1 MNWTI
6 KPFKQFKGNINVPA
20 DKSITHR
27 AVMLAAIAN
36 GKSIIINYLDGED
49 CMCTV
54 QAFRSM
60 GVKIEKD
67 KKSLFI
73 EGVGLKGLK
82 KPARAIDAGNSGTT
96 VRLLSGIL
104 AGQGFTAEIKG
115 DESLS
120 KRPMKRVIEPL
131 TKMGAVFEARENNY
145 LPMKITGME
154 NLKPIDYV
162 SPVASAQVKSCILLA
177 GLFASGTTSVT
188 EPVKSRDHTERMLK
202 TCGAD
207 INVKGLKVSVQRP
220 ERLKNQAITVPG
232 DISSAAFFMALG
244 AVSRSAKIT
253 VKNVGVNQTRD
264 GIIEVFKKMNAKI
277 RLSNQSEVSGEPVA
291 DIEIES
297 SGLLPFEIDE
307 DIIPRLIDEIPALVF
322 CATQANGKSIISGA
336 GELRVKESDRLK
348 TITAELKKMG
358 ADIEEKD
365 DGLIIKG
372 PSKLKGAEVESY
384 GDHRIAMTLAIA
396 GLIAEG
402 ETIINN
408 VDCVNTSFPGFLK
421 KIEELSK

>member
-120 KRPMKRVIEPL
+120 RL
-131 TKMGAVFEARENNY
+131 AR
-145 LPMKITGME
+145 
-154 NLKPIDYV
+154 
-162 SPVASAQVKSCILLA
+162 
-177 GLFASGTTSVT
+177 
-188 EPVKSRDHTERMLK
+188 R
-202 TCGAD
+202 
-207 INVKGLKVSVQRP
+207 
-220 ERLKNQAITVPG
+220 
-232 DISSAAFFMALG
+232 
-244 AVSRSAKIT
+244 AVSKDAQSRGTGEA
-253 VKNVGVNQTRD
+253 VREVGCYARHSLRRGRTAQR
-264 GIIEVFKKMNAKI
+264 I
-277 RLSNQSEVSGEPVA
+277 RLEVPLSG
-291 DIEIES
+291 
-297 SGLLPFEIDE
+297 
-307 DIIPRLIDEIPALVF
+307 
-322 CATQANGKSIISGA
+322 
-336 GELRVKESDRLK
+336 
-348 TITAELKKMG
+348 
-358 ADIEEKD
+358 
-365 DGLIIKG
+365 
-372 PSKLKGAEVESY
+372 
-384 GDHRIAMTLAIA
+384 
-396 GLIAEG
+396 
-402 ETIINN
+402 
-408 VDCVNTSFPGFLK
+408 
-421 KIEELSK
+421 